1 MPTRPSKP
9 RSRRPLRRAAEVERR
24 RREAEAS
31 ARVLGGAEFQKLV
44 AYVLEGTLFNLVSE
58 VSLGEFPLDT
68 VPRQIVLC
76 DSLSSHRGASVT

>member
-31 ARVLGGAEFQKLV
+31 ARVRCGAEFQELV
-44 AYVLEGTLFNLVSE
+44 AHVLEGTLFNLVSE

-68 VPRQIVLC
+68 VPRQIV
-76 DSLSSHRGASVT
+76 RSVEIAPEGP